1 MFQTDGNDQNLL
13 AHVFDQDALINLKKA
28 FHAECTSGRNDT
40 YHLLKGQGLETAL
53 NRAFAEVIDNQE
65 DLNQMLRALGVSLI
79 DDPPQVSFA
88 QFCSWVAISTN

>member
-13 AHVFDQDALINLKKA
+13 AHVFDQDALINLKMA
-28 FHAECTSGRNDT
+28 FQAKCTAGRNDT
-40 YHLLKGQGLETAL
+40 YHLLKGQGLEAAL
-53 NRAFAEVIDNQE
+53 NMAGAEMIDNQE

-88 QFCSWVAISTN
+88 